1 MTEIATPHGF
11 STDLVIRQVAD
22 APLDL
27 LAATVEREHF
37 EVAKAIALALS
48 HALAAGDALLSA
60 QGELKNEASFERWVE
75 ARGLHYRTAQKYMRL
90 ALYREQ
96 LEALPEFNDL
106 TMTRANLYLRGL
118 PKRTSRGQEQEL
130 LVAEIHRLHGEGMA
144 LREIGRALGCST
156 NAARYHVDSAY
167 REQKNKRDAARLGK
181 IRTDAREAETV
192 RRLEVR
198 GGPLQTAHH
207 TLTHVEETLGE
218 AKDATQSADERRDIQ
233 RAIDSVLEARHWL
246 ARAIRSDLDHSR
258 RTKIKRA
265 EQDAA

>member
-1 MTEIATPHGF
+1 M
-11 STDLVIRQVAD
+11 STDLVIRSLPAE
-22 APLDL
+22 PLAE

-60 QGELKNEASFERWVE
+60 QSELKNEASFERWVE

-118 PKRTSRGQEQEL
+118 PKRTHRGQEQEL

-144 LREIGRALGCST
+144 LGEIARALGCST
-156 NAARYHVDSAY
+156 NAVRYHVDSAY
-167 REQKNKRDAARLGK
+167 REQKNKRDAARIGK
-181 IRTDAREAETV
+181 LRSDAREVETV

-198 GGPLQTAHH
+198 GGPLQTAHR
-207 TLTHVEETLGE
+207 TLTRVEETLDQ
-218 AKDATQSADERRDIQ
+218 AKHATQSADERRDIQ
-233 RAIDSVLEARHWL
+233 RATDSVIQARHWL
-246 ARAIRSDLDHSR
+246 ARAIRSDLDHNR
-258 RTKIKRA
+258 RTKVKHA
-265 EQDAA
+265 EPLDDREAA